1 MSNWKLLSGVALA
14 SIMTAAIVAPAEA
27 QVTTSNVRGQVVD
40 VSGAA
45 VSGATVT
52 VSDTRTGAVDT
63 ATTGADG
70 FYAARNLRVGGP
82 YTLSVTTVE
91 GTAERTNVFL
101 QVNETFPGD
110 LAIGGRTLETVTVM
124 GSAGQSLLAAGP
136 SSTFNLETI
145 ESLPTISR
153 DIRDIARLD
162 PLVTVDETNG
172 GAISIAGTNNRFNSL
187 TIDGIKFND
196 LFGLNASGFPST
208 RSPISVDALETLSVE
223 VAPYDVE
230 FSGFTGGTVNVLT
243 KSGTNEFSGGAYYF
257 YSDDDMAG
265 TQVNGQEVTQSFDE
279 TTWGVFLGGPIIKDK
294 LFFFVSYEDFEESQ
308 LIDAFRFPGSEST
321 VSQATYDQVRQISI
335 DTYGVDPLG
344 FGGLDPVTDQ
354 KLLATL
360 DWNINNDHRAKFTY
374 ISNEGNRLNPQNDGT
389 DLGSPSTWYDRSETT
404 DAYAVQI
411 FSDWTDV
418 FSTEFKVAY
427 TEQATGQEPL
437 GGSDI
442 ALFEVATRV
451 DGNGRPDGTISI
463 GPDFFRHGNELSNEL
478 LQIKAAASYELGD
491 HLIKVGYEREEQD
504 VFNLFAPGSEGIYTF
519 NSIADFQNQIAD
531 TLFYQNAITN
541 DENDA
546 AASFGFATDSLYIQD
561 TWNAT
566 DKLTVIAGLRYDRYS
581 TDTAITE
588 NPQFEARYGFKNTT
602 DTDGLDIFMPRI
614 GLNYEVNEDLTLRGG
629 VGRFSGGSP
638 NVWISNNYSNNGV
651 TIDSAF
657 RTGVTNVSATEIPAD
672 VQASLT
678 AGDGDVNVL
687 DPNFEVPSLWRAN
700 IGADYFFDIGN
711 MDGFKFSFD
720 YIYGVND
727 NAPFWKDQSC
737 ADQAIGSAPDSRPIY
752 NCGLD
757 SDFIALLSNEQIIN
771 FYNGSDSAGRNRGI
785 STTGITGAAA
795 FDADSDGIVT
805 VSEVEVAP
813 EALLLTNIDKG
824 SQQIFTTRLS
834 KDWGD
839 VGPLGSFFTSLSY
852 TWQNAEDAHSGTSS
866 TASSN
871 YSDYAT
877 FDRQNARTSISNY
890 QREHEFK
897 VKIDWEKEFFENF
910 PTKVTMFGSRRSGQP
925 FSYTYDYSGGAE
937 RSYYGIREGRADDE
951 GELFYVPTGDN
962 DPLFNAAASF
972 GGNAA
977 TLADFYAFLD
987 SSGLNEFAGGI
998 APRNEFSSR
1007 WYTDVDL
1014 RIQQQLPGPL
1024 FEDGRDRL
1032 IAYLDIENVGNM
1044 INDEW
1049 GYLEQVRYEYFQ
1061 PVANA
1066 EIVNGQYVYSGFPE
1080 RSEKATSNGASL
1092 WQVQVGVK
1100 YVF

>member
-40 VSGAA
+40 ASGAA

-70 FYAARNLRVGGP
+70 IYAVRNLRVGGP
-82 YTLSVTTVE
+82 YTLAVTTPA
-91 GTAERTNVFL
+91 GTAERENVFL

-110 LAIGGRTLETVTVM
+110 LTVGARTLETVTVM
-124 GSAGQSLLAAGP
+124 GSVAQSTLAAGP

-172 GAISIAGTNNRFNSL
+172 GAISIAGTNNRYNSL

-196 LFGLNASGFPST
+196 LFGLNASGFPSQ

-265 TQVNGQEVTQSFDE
+265 TQVNGREVTQSFDE
-279 TTWGVFLGGPIIKDK
+279 TTWGVFLGGPIIEDK

-308 LIDAFRFPGSEST
+308 LIDDFRFPGAASG
-321 VSQATYDQVRQISI
+321 VSQSTYDQVRQIGI
-335 DTYGVDPLG
+335 DTYGVDALA

-374 ISNEGNRLNPQNDGT
+374 ISNEGNQINPQNDGT

-404 DAYAVQI
+404 DAYAVQV

-418 FSTEFKVAY
+418 FSTELKVAY
-427 TEQATGQEPL
+427 TEQATGQVPL
-437 GGSDI
+437 GGGDI
-442 ALFEVATRV
+442 ALFEVSTPE
-451 DGNGRPDGTISI
+451 GSISI

-491 HLIKVGYEREEQD
+491 HLIKVGYEREDQE
-504 VFNLFAPGSEGIYTF
+504 VFNLFTPGSEGVYTF
-519 NSIADFQNQIAD
+519 NSIADFQNQTAA
-531 TLFYQNAITN
+531 TLFYQNAVTN
-541 DENDA
+541 DENDG
-546 AASFGFATDSLYIQD
+546 AASFGFSTDSLYIQD

-581 TDTAITE
+581 ADTAITE
-588 NPQFEARYGFKNTT
+588 NPNFEARYGFKNTA
-602 DTDGLDIFMPRI
+602 DIDGLDIIMPRL

-629 VGRFSGGSP
+629 IGRFSGGSP

-651 TIDSAF
+651 IIDSEF
-657 RTGVTNVSATEIPAD
+657 RTNVTNVSATDIPAD

-700 IGADYFFDIGN
+700 IGADYYFDIGN

-720 YIYGVND
+720 YIYGKND
-727 NAPFWKDQSC
+727 AAAFWKDQSC
-737 ADQAIGSAPDSRPIY
+737 ADQAIGTAPDGRPIY

-757 SDFIALLSNEQIIN
+757 ADFMAGLSNQQIID
-771 FYNGSDSAGRNRGI
+771 FYDDNGIAASAVGSRA
-785 STTGITGAAA
+785 S
-795 FDADSDGIVT
+795 FDTDGDGT
-805 VSEVEVAP
+805 VELSEVEVAP
-813 EALLLTNIDKG
+813 QALLLTNTDKG

-871 YSDYAT
+871 YSDYASS
-877 FDRQNARTSISNY
+877 DRQNPRTGISNY

-897 VKIDWEKEFFENF
+897 LKIDWEKEFFADF

-925 FSYTYDYSGGAE
+925 FSYTYDYSGGSQ
-937 RSYYGIREGRADDE
+937 RSFYGIREGSADDE

-972 GGNAA
+972 GGNAQ

-987 SSGLNEFAGGI
+987 SSGLNEFAGGV
-998 APRNEFSSR
+998 APRNEFTSR

-1024 FEDGRDRL
+1024 FTDGRDRL

-1066 EIVNGQYVYSGFPE
+1066 DIVNGQYVYSGFPE
-1080 RSEKATSNGASL
+1080 RSEKSTSNGASL
-1092 WQVQVGVK
+1092 WQVQVGIK